1 MSKDRQMLSELPY
14 QRMLQQ
20 CLAGELRVLNAYLPC
35 KQKTLSDL
43 LGEEYPN
50 VACNDGNAH
59 LFKRKELKYLAGMLD
74 TDEQAALLLPML
86 IEVKPGQGE
95 MAIICQGVVEE
106 KVISK
111 ILDMP
116 VTAKQKRIMIY
127 KPQLALIRKL
137 LKTTTQYLFSPKSL
151 D

>member
-1 MSKDRQMLSELPY
+1 MLSELPY
-14 QRMLQQ
+14 QRMLRE
-20 CLAGELRVLNAYLPC
+20 CLTGELRVLNAYLPC
-35 KQKTLSDL
+35 AQKTLSDL

-50 VACNDGNAH
+50 VVCNDGSTH
-59 LFKRKELKYLAGMLD
+59 LFKRKELKYLASMLD
-74 TDEQAALLLPML
+74 ADEQEALLLPML
-86 IEVKPGQGE
+86 IEVNSGQGE
-95 MAIICQGVVEE
+95 MAIICQGAVEE

-116 VTAKQKRIMIY
+116 VTPKQKRIVIY
-127 KPQLALIRKL
+127 KPQLALIRKP